1 MVTINPTAT
10 YPRDSALGIRSSE
23 VDCRIRNEG
32 ASVFLDFTDN
42 ISHLTMDATTAIRLG
57 TELILAGNLL
67 RKKQSA

>member
-10 YPRDSALGIRSSE
+10 YPRDSALGVKSSE

-32 ASVFLDFTDN
+32 KSVYVDFTDN
-42 ISHLTMDATTAIRLG
+42 ISHLKMDAAAAVRLG

-67 RKKQSA
+67 RKRQA

>member
-42 ISHLTMDATTAIRLG
+42 ISHLRMDADSAVRLG

-67 RKKQSA
+67 RKRQA